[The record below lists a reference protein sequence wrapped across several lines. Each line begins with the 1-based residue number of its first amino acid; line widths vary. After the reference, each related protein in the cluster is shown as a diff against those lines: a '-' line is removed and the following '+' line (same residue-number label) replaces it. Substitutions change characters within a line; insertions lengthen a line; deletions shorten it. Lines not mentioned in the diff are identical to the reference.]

1 MLTQRQKENILRNF
15 IMETLK
21 DRKYSG
27 SYPDEL
33 YGNGNVKDMLLD
45 EEGWITDPND
55 RKKIKKWYLDMGLA
69 YK

>member
-15 IMETLK
+15 IMEALK

-27 SYPDEL
+27 SYPDES

-55 RKKIKKWYLDMGLA
+55 RKKIKKWYLDMGLS